1 MPRPA
6 RSAVLSLWSHRF
18 EREIEV
24 GVPDPA
30 AREDILNVRCGQV
43 CFGSSG

>member
-1 MPRPA
+1 MIITFGCCC
-6 RSAVLSLWSHRF
+6 RF

-30 AREDILNVRCGQV
+30 AREDILNVRWEQRDPC
-43 CFGSSG
+43 